1 MCASVITY
9 LFPFPDLQLYI
20 FPFLVLYLAFLSS
33 FFINWLFVLQ
43 AIASPSHRRD
53 LLQELFADVALEV
66 DNRAKGK
73 LKGILSENLT
83 DKFID
88 AAAYPC

>member
-1 MCASVITY
+1 M
-9 LFPFPDLQLYI
+9 
-20 FPFLVLYLAFLSS
+20 
-33 FFINWLFVLQ
+33 FVLQ